1 MAWRTESLL
10 LELIKYR
17 EQELAADADTG
28 GDEWLRAYVEL
39 ADLQSELEFMRDNP
53 AALDDP
59 DALVYSPLK
68 PRPHHSSGAIALPEP
83 DEPDEPEV

>member
-1 MAWRTESLL
+1 MGMAWRTESLL

-17 EQELAADADTG
+17 EQELAAGADTG

-39 ADLQSELEFMRDNP
+39 ADLQSELEFVRDNP

-59 DALVYSPLK
+59 DAVSVIPAQA
-68 PRPHHSSGAIALPEP
+68 PSTSQFWRDRPSGTR
-83 DEPDEPEV
+83 